1 MNSVLTVKQEEQKG
15 LKIHAVVTLCV
26 IALLTVINL
35 TVCPEFIWFFFPLTG
50 MSIGLAIH
58 YLGVRKTK

>member
-1 MNSVLTVKQEEQKG
+1 MSTITVTQSEERKG

-26 IALLTVINL
+26 IALLTAINL
-35 TVCPEFIWFFFPLTG
+35 TLCPGFLWFFFPLAG

-58 YLGVRKTK
+58 YFGVRKAQ